1 MTLGIGAQR
10 TLVVPPWS
18 LWLADMEEEMVVRVV
33 VVVLV
38 VVVVT
43 MGSIDS
49 AWAGRGPHPPNG
61 LID

>member
-33 VVVLV
+33 VVV
-38 VVVVT
+38 VVT
-43 MGSIDS
+43 MGSIDT
-49 AWAGRGPHPPNG
+49 AWPGRGPHPPNE